1 MIHFATTPRTGIRRI
16 WCTGEE
22 MVASSQLRDR
32 YEGTNKDGELIE
44 YVLCDDT
51 SVSCPSCAPA
61 ARIYTHAAWSDL
73 HIVPPHHEA
82 AFYAD
87 ILPQP
92 CLPEELAKQAEKI
105 GVIVQRITG
114 AETVQDYVK
123 YLGHLDGGITDF
135 MDLEWIRGHNGSI
148 PLSEQVRE
156 VDIHNWFRCI
166 ASMILKVPGLPIFW
180 LENPDGVFSAIGE
193 VLSYLPEYLWSMS
206 ASPKGTTTAF
216 LYNVRAMKALGM
228 PEFIAIRMRKHN
240 EKAVAELLQMI
251 PDLASLLA

>member
-1 MIHFATTPRTGIRRI
+1 MIHFATTPKTGIRRI
-16 WCTGEE
+16 WCTGEDIE
-22 MVASSQLRDR
+22 AASQLRDR
-32 YEGTNKDGELIE
+32 YEGTNKNGELIE

-73 HIVPPHHEA
+73 HIVPPDHEA
-82 AFYAD
+82 AFYID

-92 CLPEELAKQAEKI
+92 RLPEELAKQVEKI

-123 YLGHLDGGITDF
+123 YLGDLDGDITDF
-135 MDLEWIRGHNGSI
+135 FDLLERTRRYS
-148 PLSEQVRE
+148 SSSDYVADAD
-156 VDIHNWFRCI
+156 VYNWFRYVD
-166 ASMILKVPGLPIFW
+166 SMVFKAPGLPIFW
-180 LENPDGVFSAIGE
+180 LENPDSVFLAINR
-193 VLSYLPEYLWSMS
+193 VLSYLPEYTWRMS
-206 ASPKGTTTAF
+206 TSPKGMTAAF

-251 PDLASLLA
+251 PDMASLLT

>member
-1 MIHFATTPRTGIRRI
+1 MIHFATTPRSGFRRI
-16 WCTGEE
+16 WCTGEVIE
-22 MVASSQLRDR
+22 TSAQLRDR

-61 ARIYTHAAWSDL
+61 ARIYSRAAWSDL

-92 CLPEELAKQAEKI
+92 HLPEELAKQAEKV
-105 GVIVQRITG
+105 GVIAHRVTG

-123 YLGHLDGGITDF
+123 YLGDLDDGITDF
-135 MDLEWIRGHNGSI
+135 MDLEWARRHTNSSI
-148 PLSEQVRE
+148 PLDEQVRE
-156 VDIHNWFRCI
+156 VDIRNWLRHVS
-166 ASMILKVPGLPIFW
+166 AVILKAPGLPIFW
-180 LENPDGVFSAIGE
+180 LENPDSVFSAVDA
-193 VLSYLPEYLWSMS
+193 VLTHLPEYTWNV
-206 ASPKGTTTAF
+206 SPRSTTAAY
-216 LYNVRAMKALGM
+216 LYNVRAMKVLGM

-240 EKAVAELLQMI
+240 EKATAELLQMI
-251 PDLASLLA
+251 SDLANLLT